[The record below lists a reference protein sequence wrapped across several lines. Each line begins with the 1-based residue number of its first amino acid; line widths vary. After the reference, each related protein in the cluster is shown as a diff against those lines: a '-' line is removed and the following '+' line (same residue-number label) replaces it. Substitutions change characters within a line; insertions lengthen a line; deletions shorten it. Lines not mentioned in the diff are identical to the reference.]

1 MDTLSSEIQHEGKND
16 MERDPENEEDSE
28 ARENNKGSFSLLLL
42 ELPNEPETAPAPKQ
56 PWETSLYSIYSKELH
71 VFASHEITIIE
82 TPDSYGGVVWPGA
95 LALCQFLENNH
106 CKSTKTNQFNLE
118 TKSVG
123 PGNRKKAG
131 TRIALQTSTDL
142 PGVLGNLRMNLNRN
156 TRGKCRYL
164 PQVAV
169 LEWGSNLEEA
179 YPKSVYRYE
188 VVLAADVVYHHNCLD
203 ELLITMEHF
212 CQPGTVLLWSNKYRF
227 TTDHKFAE
235 MFHNTFHTT
244 LLAEFPDTEVKIYM
258 ATIKDKQ

>member
-16 MERDPENEEDSE
+16 LERDPENEEDSE
-28 ARENNKGSFSLLLL
+28 ARENNK

-95 LALCQFLENNH
+95 LALCQFLENNQH
-106 CKSTKTNQFNLE
+106 QFNLRDKAVLE
-118 TKSVG
+118 LG
-123 PGNRKKAG
+123 AG
-131 TRIALQTSTDL
+131 TGLLSIVACLLGAWVTATDL

-164 PQVAV
+164 PQVAE

-244 LLAEFPDTEVKIYM
+244 LLAEFPDTEVKIFM
-258 ATIKDKQ
+258 ATVKDKQ

>member
-1 MDTLSSEIQHEGKND
+1 MNYCISAH
-16 MERDPENEEDSE
+16 
-28 ARENNKGSFSLLLL
+28 AFSFSLLLL
-42 ELPNEPETAPAPKQ
+42 ELPHEPETAPAPKQ

-95 LALCQFLENNH
+95 LALCQFLENNQH
-106 CKSTKTNQFNLE
+106 QFNLRDKAVLE
-118 TKSVG
+118 IG
-123 PGNRKKAG
+123 AG
-131 TRIALQTSTDL
+131 TGLLSIVACLLGAWVTATDL

-164 PQVAV
+164 PQVAE